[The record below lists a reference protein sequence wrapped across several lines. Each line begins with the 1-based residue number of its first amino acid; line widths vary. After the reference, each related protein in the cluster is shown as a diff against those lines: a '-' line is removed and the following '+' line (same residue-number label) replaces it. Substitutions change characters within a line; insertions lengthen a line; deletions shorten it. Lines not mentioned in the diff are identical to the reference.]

1 MPNRTLGVRDMA
13 TTVAKLGYVRCMPRR
28 PSSIV
33 TADDTTGALEVAAA
47 CADAGMSCAVTTSN
61 VAAVAEATSP
71 DVVVIDLRSRHLAGD
86 EAASLLVSI
95 LQRESSFRA
104 HKIDSTLRGNW
115 AVETAAIAHTG
126 RQVLLV
132 PAFPAAGRTCIDG
145 TVLVDGV
152 PVHQTAFAADPRS
165 PVTGSQPIEYLP
177 GAVAAHDLGSVRA
190 AFAGGARI
198 VVADAATDADVAAL
212 TAHAADHPE
221 VVVVGPAAVVSSLF
235 TGALVSGGDH
245 QRAVS
250 PRRLEARALVVS
262 ASQHPIATAQLA
274 ELARLGIEV
283 VRPPSDARLDDAAR
297 VLCQLAAVVHARL
310 AGDSTIATLVSVGG
324 DTTAAMIGDAVVI
337 VEGTIGVGI
346 AVGSIEL
353 HGRPLRLV
361 TKPGGFGVAGT
372 LADALADVLGD
383 VLGDVL

>member
-1 MPNRTLGVRDMA
+1 MPNRTLRVSDMA
-13 TTVAKLGYVRCMPRR
+13 TTVPKLGYVRCMRGR

-47 CADAGMSCAVTTSN
+47 CADAGMRSAVTTSN
-61 VAAVAEATSP
+61 VAVVSSAATSP
-71 DVVVIDLRSRHLAGD
+71 DVVVLDLRSRHLAGD

-95 LQRESSFRA
+95 LERESSFRA

-115 AVETAAIAHTG
+115 AFETTAIARAG

-132 PAFPAAGRTCIDG
+132 PAFPAAGRTCVDG

-165 PVTGSQPIEYLP
+165 PVTGSRPIEFLP
-177 GAVAAHDLGSVRA
+177 SAVAAHDLGSVRA

-212 TAHAADHPE
+212 AAHAADHPE
-221 VVVVGPAAVVSSLF
+221 VVVVGPASVVTSLF
-235 TGALVSGGDH
+235 TGALVSGGDS
-245 QRAVS
+245 QSVVS
-250 PRRLEARALVVS
+250 PPRRLEARALVVS
-262 ASQHPIATAQLA
+262 ASQHPIAIAQLA
-274 ELARLGIEV
+274 ELVRLGIEV

-297 VLCQLAAVVHARL
+297 VLCELAAVVHQRL
-310 AGDSTIATLVSVGG
+310 AADPTITTLVSVGG
-324 DTTAAMIGDAVVI
+324 DTTAAMIGEAVVI

-346 AVGSIEL
+346 AVGSIEF

-372 LADALADVLGD
+372 LGD
-383 VLGDVL
+383 VLGDVVGEVS